1 MMKKALIVLIHVLT
15 SFAIFDACGV
25 LGFFFYDYDISNL
38 VKCFLIGCALIAA
51 DYLLCRI
58 IIRKNFLEIRN
69 PKLLHL
75 TDLIFPV
82 GMGAFIVSGL
92 LGDIPLWIRRP
103 DNPETRY
110 SIAYVILLIIIE
122 ALLITD
128 RVFLIKFTAGRE
140 KP

>member
-1 MMKKALIVLIHVLT
+1 MKKTLIVIVHILT
-15 SFAIFDACGV
+15 SFVIFDACGV
-25 LGFFFYDYDISNL
+25 LGFFFYDYDVSDL
-38 VKCFLIGCALIAA
+38 VKCFLIGSLLIAA
-51 DYLLCRI
+51 DYFLCRTLI
-58 IIRKNFLEIRN
+58 QKNHLEIQN

-75 TDLIFPV
+75 TDLILPV

-103 DNPETRY
+103 DSPGTRY

-128 RVFLIKFTAGRE
+128 RVFLIKFTTGRDT
-140 KP
+140 P

>member
-1 MMKKALIVLIHVLT
+1 MKKVLIVFIHIVT
-15 SFAIFDACGV
+15 SFVIFDACAV
-25 LGFFFYDYDISNL
+25 LGFFFYDYDVSDL
-38 VKCFLIGCALIAA
+38 VKCFLIGSFLIAA
-51 DYLLCRI
+51 DYFLCRI
-58 IIRKNFLEIRN
+58 IIRKVDLEIKF

-92 LGDIPLWIRRP
+92 LGDIPLWLSRP
-103 DNPETRY
+103 GSPETRY
-110 SIAYVILLIIIE
+110 SITYVILLIIIE

-128 RVFLIKFTAGRE
+128 RVFLIKLTTGRE

>member
-1 MMKKALIVLIHVLT
+1 MKKALIVIIHVVT
-15 SFAIFDACGV
+15 SFVIFDACGV
-25 LGFFFYDYDISNL
+25 LGFFFYDYDVSDL
-38 VKCFLIGCALIAA
+38 VKCFLIGSLLIAA
-51 DYLLCRI
+51 DYFLCRTLI
-58 IIRKNFLEIRN
+58 QKNHLEIQN

-103 DNPETRY
+103 DSPGTRY

-128 RVFLIKFTAGRE
+128 RVFLIKFTTGRD
-140 KP
+140 KS

>member
-1 MMKKALIVLIHVLT
+1 MKKALIIIIHVVT
-15 SFAIFDACGV
+15 SFVIFDACGV
-25 LGFFFYDYDISNL
+25 LGFFFYDYDVSNL
-38 VKCFLIGCALIAA
+38 VKCFLIGSLLIAA
-51 DYLLCRI
+51 DYFLCRTLI
-58 IIRKNFLEIRN
+58 QKNHLEIQN

-75 TDLIFPV
+75 TDLILPV

-103 DNPETRY
+103 DSPGTRY

-128 RVFLIKFTAGRE
+128 RVFLIKFTTGRD
-140 KP
+140 KS

>member
-1 MMKKALIVLIHVLT
+1 MKKALIVIIHVVT
-15 SFAIFDACGV
+15 SFVIFDACGV
-25 LGFFFYDYDISNL
+25 LGFFFYDYDVSDL
-38 VKCFLIGCALIAA
+38 VKCFLIGSLLIAA
-51 DYLLCRI
+51 DYFLCRTLI
-58 IIRKNFLEIRN
+58 QKNHLEIQN

-75 TDLIFPV
+75 TDLILPV

-103 DNPETRY
+103 DSPGTRY

-128 RVFLIKFTAGRE
+128 RVFLIKFTTGRD
-140 KP
+140 KS

>member
-1 MMKKALIVLIHVLT
+1 MKKALIVVIHVVT
-15 SFAIFDACGV
+15 SFVIFDACGV
-25 LGFFFYDYDISNL
+25 LGFFFYDYDVSDL
-38 VKCFLIGCALIAA
+38 VKCFLIGSLLIAA
-51 DYLLCRI
+51 DYFLSRT
-58 IIRKNFLEIRN
+58 IIRKFDLEIQN

-75 TDLIFPV
+75 TDLILPV

-103 DNPETRY
+103 DSPGTRY
-110 SIAYVILLIIIE
+110 SIAYLILLIIIE

-128 RVFLIKFTAGRE
+128 RVFLIKFTTGRE

>member
-1 MMKKALIVLIHVLT
+1 MKKALIVFLHVVT
-15 SFAIFDACGV
+15 GFVIFDACGV
-25 LGFFFYDYDISNL
+25 LGFFFYDYDVSDL
-38 VKCFLIGCALIAA
+38 VKCFLVGCFLIAA
-51 DYLLCRI
+51 DYVLCRT
-58 IIRKNFLEIRN
+58 IIRKNHLEIQR

-82 GMGAFIVSGL
+82 GMGAFITSGL

-103 DNPETRY
+103 DNSGTRY
-110 SIAYVILLIIIE
+110 SIAFLLLLTIIE

-128 RVFLIKFTAGRE
+128 RIFLIKFTTGRE

>member
-1 MMKKALIVLIHVLT
+1 MKKVLIVFIHIVT
-15 SFAIFDACGV
+15 SFVIFDACAV
-25 LGFFFYDYDISNL
+25 LGFFFYDYDVSDL
-38 VKCFLIGCALIAA
+38 VKCFLIGSFLIAA
-51 DYLLCRI
+51 DCFLSRI
-58 IIRKNFLEIRN
+58 IVRKFDLEIN
-69 PKLLHL
+69 FPKLLHL

-103 DNPETRY
+103 DSPETRY
-110 SIAYVILLIIIE
+110 GIVFLIVLIIIE

-128 RVFLIKFTAGRE
+128 RVFLIKLTTGRE

>member
-1 MMKKALIVLIHVLT
+1 MKKALIVVIHVVT
-15 SFAIFDACGV
+15 SFVIFDACGV
-25 LGFFFYDYDISNL
+25 LGFFFYDYDVSDL
-38 VKCFLIGCALIAA
+38 VKCFLIGSLLIAA
-51 DYLLCRI
+51 DYFLSRT
-58 IIRKNFLEIRN
+58 IIRKFDLEIQN

-75 TDLIFPV
+75 TDLILPV

-128 RVFLIKFTAGRE
+128 RVFLIKFTTGRD
-140 KP
+140 KS

>member
-1 MMKKALIVLIHVLT
+1 MKKTLIVLVHILT

-25 LGFFFYDYDISNL
+25 LGFFFYDYDVSDL
-38 VKCFLIGCALIAA
+38 VKCFLVGCFLIAA
-51 DYLLCRI
+51 DYFLCRTV
-58 IIRKNFLEIRN
+58 IRKFDLEIKF
-69 PKLLHL
+69 PKLIHL

-82 GMGAFIVSGL
+82 GMGAFITSGL

-110 SIAYVILLIIIE
+110 GIAFLILIMIIE

-128 RVFLIKFTAGRE
+128 RVFLIKLSTGRE
-140 KP
+140 KT

>member
-1 MMKKALIVLIHVLT
+1 MKKVLIAVLHFVT
-15 SFAIFDACGV
+15 SFVIFDACGV
-25 LGFFFYDYDISNL
+25 LGFLFYDYDVSDL
-38 VKCFLIGCALIAA
+38 VKCFLVGSLLIAA
-51 DYLLCRI
+51 DCFLCRTV
-58 IIRKNFLEIRN
+58 IRKCDLEIKF

-92 LGDIPLWIRRP
+92 LGDIPLWLSRP
-103 DNPETRY
+103 GSPETRY

-128 RVFLIKFTAGRE
+128 RVFLIKLTTGRE

>member
-1 MMKKALIVLIHVLT
+1 MKKVLIVFIHIVT
-15 SFAIFDACGV
+15 SFVIFDACAV
-25 LGFFFYDYDISNL
+25 LGFFFYDYDVSDL
-38 VKCFLIGCALIAA
+38 VKCFLIGCFLIAA
-51 DYLLCRI
+51 DYFLCRT
-58 IIRKNFLEIRN
+58 IIRKNHLEIQR

-75 TDLIFPV
+75 ADLILPA

-103 DNPETRY
+103 DSPETRY
-110 SIAYVILLIIIE
+110 GIVFLIVLIIIE

-128 RVFLIKFTAGRE
+128 RVFLIKLTTGRE